1 MSSLATSSID
11 LFLSLYRLFFRL
23 LWLFLFVYGI
33 LLLFLLLFWGKRM
46 IVSVENITKYFGAK
60 LVLKDVCLSVEDG
73 ARIGLIG
80 ANGCGKSTLLRLIC
94 GQEYA
99 DEGTIDIQNG
109 AVIGFLAQDA
119 GLERDNSIID
129 ELRSVFSDVLECER
143 KMREVESEMSL
154 LCDHSGE
161 QYRRLETT
169 YNQLSD
175 SFSARDGYG
184 IDVKI
189 RTVVNG
195 MGFGDRNLNDC
206 INDMSGGEKTRL
218 ALAKL
223 LLEEPQLL
231 ILDEPTN
238 HLDFKTLSWLEEYL
252 QGYKGAVLIVSHDRY
267 FLDRTVNEIFEIE
280 NHKLTTYKG
289 NYSKYVILR
298 EERLKRLLKE
308 YQAQQNEIASL
319 QDYAD
324 RNIARASTS
333 QSAKSRLK
341 AIERME
347 VIEKPI
353 TDSPSASFCFEFDR
367 VPHKEVFACENFG
380 VSVGDENRVLFSN
393 QDIVIS
399 RGEKVA
405 FIGANGIGK
414 SSFIKAIAGKIPSM
428 GAYRWSPNTDIGFF
442 DQEAAD
448 LNPENTVLE
457 ELWRRHPKWPE
468 FQVRSVLGRVLL
480 RGEDVYKKVGV
491 ISGGERAKLVFAIL
505 MAERPNVLLL
515 DEPTNHIDLDTKEQL
530 EKALL
535 EYEGTIILVS
545 HDRYLLNKIPDRI
558 FELRSS
564 RMFEYKGNFDRYV
577 ELSSQEEKAVEA
589 PAQKVESRQSEIYH
603 RSKKQR
609 AEAVQRKKK
618 IEALERSIEETDKL
632 ICSLEA
638 EIASPEISAD
648 YQLLSKKC
656 EELEAAKDSL
666 LEMMDEWAE
675 LCEE

>member
-1 MSSLATSSID
+1 
-11 LFLSLYRLFFRL
+11 
-23 LWLFLFVYGI
+23 
-33 LLLFLLLFWGKRM
+33 M

-60 LVLKDVCLSVEDG
+60 LVLKDVSFSVEDS

-80 ANGCGKSTLLRLIC
+80 ANGCGKSTLLKIIC
-94 GQEYA
+94 GLEDA
-99 DEGTIDIQNG
+99 DEGVVNLQNG
-109 AVIGFLAQDA
+109 SVIGFLAQDA

-129 ELRSVFSDVLECER
+129 ELRSVFSDVLECEKR
-143 KMREVESEMSL
+143 MREVENEMSL
-154 LCDHSGE
+154 LSDHSGE
-161 QYRRLETT
+161 RYRELEKT
-169 YNQLSD
+169 YSSLSD
-175 SFSARDGYG
+175 SFSARDGYS

-223 LLEEPQLL
+223 LLEEPALL

-252 QGYKGAVLIVSHDRY
+252 QTYKGAVLIVSHDRY
-267 FLDRTVNEIFEIE
+267 FLDRTVSEIFEIE
-280 NHKLTTYKG
+280 NHKLVTYKG
-289 NYSKYVILR
+289 NYSKYLILR
-298 EERLKRLLKE
+298 EERLKRLMKE
-308 YQAQQNEIASL
+308 YQMQQNEIASL

-353 TDSPSASFCFEFDR
+353 TDLPSASFNFEFDR
-367 VPHKEVFACENFG
+367 TPHKEVLVCEDFG
-380 VSVGDENRVLFSN
+380 VSVGEENRVLFSH
-393 QDIVIS
+393 QSIVVT

-414 SSFIKAIAGKIPSM
+414 SSFLKAIVNRISSFGS
-428 GAYRWSPNTDIGFF
+428 YRWSPNTDIGFF
-442 DQEAAD
+442 DQEAAGLD
-448 LNPENTVLE
+448 PENTVLE

-468 FQVRSVLGRVLL
+468 FQVRSMLGRVLL

-530 EKALL
+530 EKARL
-535 EYEGTIILVS
+535 EYEGTVILVS
-545 HDRYLLNKIPDRI
+545 HDRYLLNKIPERI
-558 FELRSS
+558 FELKSE
-564 RMFEYKGNFDRYV
+564 RMFEYKGNFDRYL
-577 ELSSQEEKAVEA
+577 ELCSQEEKVVS
-589 PAQKVESRQSEIYH
+589 PPVQKVESRQSESYY

-609 AEAVQRKKK
+609 AESVQRKKR
-618 IEALERSIEETDKL
+618 IEALERSIEETENL
-632 ICSLEA
+632 ISSLEA
-638 EIASPEISAD
+638 QIASPDISAD
-648 YQLLSKKC
+648 YQLLNEKC
-656 EELEAAKDSL
+656 EALEAAKNSL

>member
-1 MSSLATSSID
+1 
-11 LFLSLYRLFFRL
+11 
-23 LWLFLFVYGI
+23 
-33 LLLFLLLFWGKRM
+33 M

-60 LVLKDVCLSVEDG
+60 LVLKDISLSVEDG

-80 ANGCGKSTLLRLIC
+80 ANGCGKSTLLKLIC
-94 GQEYA
+94 GQEDA
-99 DEGTIDIQNG
+99 DDGVINIQNG

-119 GLERDNSIID
+119 GLERENSIID
-129 ELRSVFSDVLECER
+129 ELRGVFADVLEYEAQ
-143 KMREVESEMSL
+143 MREVEAEMSVL
-154 LCDHSGE
+154 SDHNSE
-161 QYRRLETT
+161 QYRRLEERYTK
-169 YNQLSD
+169 LGD
-175 SFSARDGYG
+175 SFSARDGYS

-189 RTVVNG
+189 QTVVNG
-195 MGFGDRNLNDC
+195 MGFGNRNLNDC

-223 LLEEPQLL
+223 LLEEPALL

-238 HLDFKTLSWLEEYL
+238 HLDFKTLMWLEDYL
-252 QGYKGAVLIVSHDRY
+252 QSYKGAVLVVSHDRY
-267 FLDRTVNEIFEIE
+267 FLDRTVTEIFEIE
-280 NHKLTTYKG
+280 NHKLTAYKG
-289 NYSKYVILR
+289 NYSKYLVLR
-298 EERLKRLLKE
+298 EERLKRLMKE

-347 VIEKPI
+347 IMEKPI
-353 TDSPSASFCFEFDR
+353 TELPSANFRFEYDR
-367 VPHKEVFACENFG
+367 TPHKEVLACEGFG
-380 VSVGDENRVLFSN
+380 VSVGEENRVLFSN

-414 SSFIKAIAGKIPSM
+414 SSFLKAIVGKIQSL
-428 GAYRWSPNTDIGFF
+428 GSFRWSPNTDIGFF

-468 FQVRSVLGRVLL
+468 FQVRSMLGRVLL

-535 EYEGTIILVS
+535 EYDGTIILVS
-545 HDRYLLNKIPDRI
+545 HDRYLLNKIPQRI
-558 FELRSS
+558 FELKNGK
-564 RMFEYKGNFDRYV
+564 MVEYKGNFDRYT
-577 ELSSQEEKAVEA
+577 ELLAQEEKAVSE
-589 PAQKVESRQSEIYH
+589 PAAKIQSKQSETYH

-609 AEAVQRKKK
+609 AESVQRKKR
-618 IEALERSIEETDKL
+618 IEALEKAIEECENS
-632 ICSLEA
+632 ISVLEG
-638 EIASPEISAD
+638 EIASPDISAD
-648 YQLLSKKC
+648 YQLLSEKC
-656 EELEAAKDSL
+656 EELETTKNRL
-666 LEMMDEWAE
+666 LKMMDEWAE

>member
-1 MSSLATSSID
+1 
-11 LFLSLYRLFFRL
+11 
-23 LWLFLFVYGI
+23 
-33 LLLFLLLFWGKRM
+33 M

-60 LVLKDVCLSVEDG
+60 LVLKDVCLSVESH
-73 ARIGLIG
+73 ARIGLVG

-99 DEGTIDIQNG
+99 DEGTINKENG

-119 GLERDNSIID
+119 GLERDNSIIQ
-129 ELRSVFSDVLECER
+129 ELRGVFSDVLECESQ
-143 KMREVESEMSL
+143 MRGVENEMASL
-154 LCDHSGE
+154 SDHSGE
-161 QYRRLETT
+161 RYKELEKR
-169 YNQLSD
+169 YAELSD
-175 SFSARDGYG
+175 HFTARDGYG

-195 MGFGDRNLNDC
+195 MGFGDKNLNDC

-223 LLEEPQLL
+223 LLEEPDLL

-238 HLDFKTLSWLEEYL
+238 HLDFKTLMWLEEYL

-267 FLDRTVNEIFEIE
+267 FLDRTVTEIFEIE

-298 EERLKRLLKE
+298 EERLKRLMKE

-341 AIERME
+341 AIERMD

-353 TDSPSASFCFEFDR
+353 TDSPSASFCFEYDR
-367 VPHKEVFACENFG
+367 TPHKEVFVCEDFG

-393 QDIVIS
+393 QNIVIT

-414 SSFIKAIAGKIPSM
+414 SSFLKAIVGRIKSQ
-428 GAYRWSPNTDIGFF
+428 GSYRWSPNTDIAFF
-442 DQEAAD
+442 DQEAAG

-457 ELWRRHPKWPE
+457 EFWRRHPNWPE
-468 FQVRSVLGRVLL
+468 FQVRSMLGRVLL
-480 RGEDVYKKVGV
+480 RGEEVYKKVGV

-530 EKALL
+530 EKSLL
-535 EYEGTIILVS
+535 EYDGTVILVS
-545 HDRYLLNKIPDRI
+545 HDRYLLNKIPERI
-558 FELRSS
+558 FEIKNGG
-564 RMFEYKGNFDRYV
+564 MVEYKGNFDRYT
-577 ELSSQEEKAVEA
+577 ELSSQEENPVIVPTVKT
-589 PAQKVESRQSEIYH
+589 ESKQSEIYH

-609 AEAVQRKKK
+609 AESVQRKKR
-618 IEALERSIEETDKL
+618 IEVLEKAIEECEKT
-632 ICSLEA
+632 IAVLEE
-638 EIASPEISAD
+638 EIASEEIAAD
-648 YQLLSKKC
+648 YQLLNEKC
-656 EELEAAKDSL
+656 EALETTKNSL

>member
-1 MSSLATSSID
+1 
-11 LFLSLYRLFFRL
+11 
-23 LWLFLFVYGI
+23 
-33 LLLFLLLFWGKRM
+33 M

-99 DEGTIDIQNG
+99 DEGIINIQNE

-129 ELRSVFSDVLECER
+129 ELRSVFSDVLQCET
-143 KMREVESEMSL
+143 KMREVENEMSQL
-154 LCDHSGE
+154 SDHSGE
-161 QYRRLETT
+161 RYLELEKIYT
-169 YNQLSD
+169 QLSD
-175 SFSARDGYG
+175 NFSARDGYS

-267 FLDRTVNEIFEIE
+267 FLDRTVTEIFEIE

-289 NYSKYVILR
+289 NYSKYVVLK

-308 YQAQQNEIASL
+308 YQVQQNEIASL

-341 AIERME
+341 AIDRME
-347 VIEKPI
+347 IIEKPI
-353 TDSPSASFCFEFDR
+353 TDRPSASFSFEFDR
-367 VPHKEVFACENFG
+367 TPHKEVLVCEDFG
-380 VSVGDENRVLFSN
+380 VSVGEENRVLFSH
-393 QDIVIS
+393 QDVVIT
-399 RGEKVA
+399 RGERVA

-414 SSFIKAIAGKIPSM
+414 SSFLKAIVGRIPSL
-428 GAYRWSPNTDIGFF
+428 GTYRWSPNVDISFF
-442 DQEAAD
+442 DQEAAN

-457 ELWRRHPKWPE
+457 ELWQRHPKWPE
-468 FQVRSVLGRVLL
+468 FQVRSMLGRVLL
-480 RGEDVYKKVGV
+480 RGEEVYKKVGV

-505 MAERPNVLLL
+505 MSERPNILLL

-545 HDRYLLNKIPDRI
+545 HDRYLLNKIPQRI
-558 FELRSS
+558 FELKNQK
-564 RMFEYKGNFDRYV
+564 MVEYKGNFDRYL
-577 ELSSQEEKAVEA
+577 ELCSQEEKVVVT
-589 PAQKVESRQSEIYH
+589 PTQKVETQQSEIYH

-609 AEAVQRKKK
+609 AEAVQRKKR
-618 IEALERSIEETDKL
+618 IEALERSIEETENL
-632 ICSLEA
+632 ISSLED

-648 YQLLSKKC
+648 YQLLSEKC
-656 EELEAAKDSL
+656 EELEKAKNSL
-666 LEMMDEWAE
+666 IEMMDEWAE
-675 LCEE
+675 LSEE

>member
-1 MSSLATSSID
+1 
-11 LFLSLYRLFFRL
+11 
-23 LWLFLFVYGI
+23 
-33 LLLFLLLFWGKRM
+33 M

-60 LVLKDVCLSVEDG
+60 LVLKDICFSVEDG

-80 ANGCGKSTLLRLIC
+80 ANGCGKSTLLKLIC
-94 GQEYA
+94 GIEEA
-99 DEGTIDIQNG
+99 DDGTINLQNG

-119 GLERDNSIID
+119 GLERNNSIIH
-129 ELRSVFSDVLECER
+129 ELRGVFSDILDCE
-143 KMREVESEMSL
+143 KQMREIEAEMSRL
-154 LCDHSGE
+154 SDHSGE
-161 QYRRLETT
+161 RYRELEELYSRL
-169 YNQLSD
+169 ND
-175 SFSARDGYG
+175 SFSARDGYS

-195 MGFGDRNLNDC
+195 MGFGNRNLDDC

-223 LLEEPQLL
+223 LLEGPDLL

-238 HLDFKTLSWLEEYL
+238 HLDFKTLMWLEDYL
-252 QGYKGAVLIVSHDRY
+252 QSYKGAVLIVSHDRY
-267 FLDRTVNEIFEIE
+267 FLDRTVTEILEIE
-280 NHKLTTYKG
+280 NHKLTAYKG
-289 NYSKYVILR
+289 NYSKYLVLR
-298 EERLKRLLKE
+298 EERLKRLMKE
-308 YQAQQNEIASL
+308 YQTQQNEIASL

-353 TDSPSASFCFEFDR
+353 TELPSASFRFEYDR
-367 VPHKEVFACENFG
+367 TPHKEVLVCEDFG
-380 VSVGDENRVLFSN
+380 VSVGEENKVLFSH
-393 QDIVIS
+393 QDIVVT

-414 SSFIKAIAGKIPSM
+414 SSFLKAVVGKISSH
-428 GAYRWSPNTDIGFF
+428 GSFRWSPNTDIGFF
-442 DQEAAD
+442 DQEAAELD
-448 LNPENTVLE
+448 PENTVLE
-457 ELWRRHPKWPE
+457 ELWKRHPKWPE
-468 FQVRSVLGRVLL
+468 FQVRSMLGRVLL

-535 EYEGTIILVS
+535 EYDGTVILVS
-545 HDRYLLNKIPDRI
+545 HDRYLLNKIPQRI
-558 FELRSS
+558 FEIKNQT
-564 RMFEYKGNFDRYV
+564 MVEYKGNFDRYL
-577 ELSSQEEKAVEA
+577 ELCSQEERADEA
-589 PAQKVESRQSEIYH
+589 TVQKVESRQSELFH

-609 AEAVQRKKK
+609 AEAVQRKKR
-618 IEALERSIEETDKL
+618 IEALERSIEEADSL
-632 ICSLEA
+632 IRSLEA
-638 EIASPEISAD
+638 EIASPEISAN
-648 YQLLSKKC
+648 YQLLNEKC
-656 EELEAAKDSL
+656 EALEAAKNSL
-666 LEMMDEWAE
+666 SEMMDEWAE